1 MRRLRIRLLSL
12 VAAALLLA
20 HGVMAASK
28 EGKKTESEPFKRLTV
43 EEVEK
48 RLTDSNVH
56 VYDGNN
62 DDVYA
67 EGHIPGAIHLLSKDI
82 KEGVLPADNATM
94 LIFYCHSER

>member
-1 MRRLRIRLLSL
+1 MTDLRSVEELEEGLLVS
-12 VAAALLLA
+12 VLA
-20 HGVMAASK
+20 
-28 EGKKTESEPFKRLTV
+28 TV

-82 KEGVLPADNATM
+82 KEGVLPADKATM